1 MKLEV
6 GMRASVTNLITEKM
20 IDDFAQISGDTNP
33 LHLDD
38 EYAKEAIFGQRVAHG
53 MIGASF
59 ISSVLGNKM
68 PGHGSIYLRSDLK
81 FLNPIFIGDSVETI
95 CELIDINKKKKILYV
110 ECVCKVKER
119 VAIQGLATLK
129 VDNLDG

>member
-6 GMRASVTNLITEKM
+6 GMRVSVTNLITEKM

-38 EYAKEAIFGQRVAHG
+38 EYAKESIFGQRVAHG

-95 CELIDINKKKKILYV
+95 CELIDINKKKKI
-110 ECVCKVKER
+110 
-119 VAIQGLATLK
+119 TF
-129 VDNLDG
+129 NL